1 MRDYQKYASILAVFT
16 TVLYLALVVA
26 AFGLISLA
34 TNTDVV
40 SQPDAGPLVGP
51 VATGAAVLVVFIL
64 LLALGVN
71 TPPDSQ
77 RIRVGFA
84 VASGLAAVAAL
95 VVTGG
100 LLYGVGVGELVG
112 IFTFAGS
119 MLLSPFALATG
130 ILAFLVVLVYSWLLA
145 AHVGEQ
151 GRPLWPWERRG
162 E

>member
-1 MRDYQKYASILAVFT
+1 MRDYQKYATILAVFT

-64 LLALGVN
+64 LLVLGVN

-77 RIRVGFA
+77 RVRVGFA
-84 VASGLAAVAAL
+84 VAGGLAAVAAL

-100 LLYGVGVGELVG
+100 LLYGVGVGELAG
-112 IFTFAGS
+112 IFTFAGA
-119 MLLSPFALATG
+119 MLLSPFALAAG

>member
-1 MRDYQKYASILAVFT
+1 MRDYQEYATILAVFT
-16 TVLYLALVVA
+16 AALYLALVVA

-51 VATGAAVLVVFIL
+51 VATGAAVLAVFIL
-64 LLALGVN
+64 LLVLGVN
-71 TPPDSQ
+71 TPPEQQ
-77 RIRVGFA
+77 RIRIGFA
-84 VASGLAAVAAL
+84 FGTGLAAVGAL

-100 LLYGVGVGELVG
+100 VLYAVAVGELVG
-112 IFTFAGS
+112 ILTFAGA
-119 MLLSPFALATG
+119 MLLSPFAAATG
-130 ILAFLVVLVYSWLLA
+130 GLAFLVVLVYSWILA
-145 AHVGEQ
+145 AHIGEQ